1 MAKRVHQSQKS
12 SQKPFAEMRCPP
24 PFQREFP
31 RKHSSIQLL
40 RRSVQ
45 RANPKYSDFLILC
58 GSHIFLAHKAIVCS
72 QSDFFAKV
80 FDSHFSVGYR
90 VASSSSLTRKPS
102 DRGIAGSLHGENQA
116 LRPSAGRPSA
126 PRLPLF
132 KRLHI
137 LSGLRFSYII
147 LSRRTKSTGGSCWL
161 VQDLMLQ

>member
-1 MAKRVHQSQKS
+1 MAAVISDNDNILDGTNGEEGPSKS
-12 SQKPFAEMRCPP
+12 EVVAETIRRNEM
-24 PFQREFP
+24 
-31 RKHSSIQLL
+31 SS
-40 RRSVQ
+40 SVSAL

-90 VASSSSLTRKPS
+90 VASSSLTRKPS

-147 LSRRTKSTGGSCWL
+147 ISRRTKSTGGSCCY
-161 VQDLMLQ
+161 

>member
-1 MAKRVHQSQKS
+1 MAAVISDNDNILDGTNGEEGPSKS
-12 SQKPFAEMRCPP
+12 EVVAETIRRNEM
-24 PFQREFP
+24 
-31 RKHSSIQLL
+31 SS
-40 RRSVQ
+40 SVSAL

-90 VASSSSLTRKPS
+90 VASSSLTRKPS

-147 LSRRTKSTGGSCWL
+147 ISRRTKSTGGSCWL

>member
-1 MAKRVHQSQKS
+1 MAAVISDNDNILDGTNGEEGPSKS
-12 SQKPFAEMRCPP
+12 EVVAETIRRNEM
-24 PFQREFP
+24 
-31 RKHSSIQLL
+31 SS
-40 RRSVQ
+40 SVSAL

-147 LSRRTKSTGGSCWL
+147 LSRRTMSTGGSCWL

>member
-1 MAKRVHQSQKS
+1 MAAVISDNDNILDGTNGEEGPSKS
-12 SQKPFAEMRCPP
+12 EVVAETIRRNEM
-24 PFQREFP
+24 
-31 RKHSSIQLL
+31 SSVSAL
-40 RRSVQ
+40 

>member
-1 MAKRVHQSQKS
+1 MAAVISDNDNILDGTNGEEGPSKS
-12 SQKPFAEMRCPP
+12 EVVAETIRRNEM
-24 PFQREFP
+24 
-31 RKHSSIQLL
+31 SS
-40 RRSVQ
+40 SVSAL